1 MRKFRNA
8 ALAAATATAVALG
21 GTTVAVAQE
30 DSAPKSNS
38 SQTSFHHVIGR
49 DIFKIDTKKPSTN
62 EATGQQI
69 FGEKTW
75 TQEQFGWKLLYGTT
89 WAMGA
94 FALFTFLIAPIYN
107 HFKFGPGA

>member
-21 GTTVAVAQE
+21 GTAVAVAQE
-30 DSAPKSNS
+30 ASDNNGSSASNI
-38 SQTSFHHVIGR
+38 QHQIGR
-49 DIFKIDTKKPSTN
+49 DIFKINSGDDTTN
-62 EATGQQI
+62 KAKGQDI
-69 FGEKTW
+69 FGEKKW
-75 TQEQFGWKLLYGTT
+75 DEVPFGWKLLYGTT

>member
-30 DSAPKSNS
+30 ASDNNGSSASNI
-38 SQTSFHHVIGR
+38 QHQIGR
-49 DIFKIDTKKPSTN
+49 DIFRTN
-62 EATGQQI
+62 EGDGATGEDI
-69 FGEKTW
+69 FGEKKW
-75 TQEQFGWKLLYGTT
+75 DKVPFGWKLLYGTT